1 MKKIILVLI
10 LAALVSNISFAQ
22 SSKSDT
28 RKSFQFGLKVGSN
41 FSNVYDTKDNTF
53 KSDVKMGLA
62 AGAFLTLPI
71 GSFFGIQPEILYSEK
86 GYKSTGTTLGNAYT
100 LTRTSSF
107 IDVPIFLAIKP
118 VKFLSILVGPQYS
131 YLLKERNV
139 FSNSLMTVVQ
149 EQEFNN
155 TNVRKNILCLVGGV
169 DLNFDRVVIG
179 ARGGWDMQNNKG
191 DGTSTTPQYKNAW
204 AQISLGFRVL

>member
-53 KSDVKMGLA
+53 KSDIKMGLA